1 MSSATTVS
9 AQRRSVELPAWIMPA
24 GFLAPAL
31 IVLVLI
37 NVVPLFYTVTTS
49 FEDYYLPRAANRAFN
64 GFANYTEMFSDM
76 RFWSALGRTFVF
88 VIASLVLELILGFAL
103 ALLLIRQRI
112 AVGLIRGILLLPIV
126 ITPIAVAFVWR
137 LMFSP
142 SLGLLNYLLG
152 LVGIGPLEWIYSPD
166 QAMPALILVEVWQHT
181 PELMLIIFT
190 ALLAF
195 PAHLNEAA
203 RIDGASP
210 WRIFWSIKLPLLKP
224 IVMVGVLF
232 RVIDLFKTF
241 DIFYILTRGGPGV
254 STETLAV
261 LVYQSGF
268 GFLRMGYASAQAVV
282 LFIVILLASVAV
294 VRWGDVKLGK

>member
-1 MSSATTVS
+1 MTSITDTTRPRGFS
-9 AQRRSVELPAWIMPA
+9 PPSWLLPA

-31 IVLVLI
+31 IVLILI
-37 NVVPLFYTVTTS
+37 NVVPLFYTLTTS
-49 FEDYYLPRAANRAFN
+49 FEDYYLPRAASREYI
-64 GFANYTEMFSDM
+64 GFGNYLEMFRDE
-76 RFWSALGRTFVF
+76 RFWHAFGRTLVF
-88 VIASLVLELILGFAL
+88 VGVSIVLELIIGFAL
-103 ALLLIRQRI
+103 ALMLMRQRF
-112 AVGLIRGILLLPIV
+112 AVGFLRGALLLPVIV
-126 ITPIAVAFVWR
+126 TPIAVAFVWR
-137 LMFSP
+137 LLFSP
-142 SLGLLNYLLG
+142 SLGLFNYVLAM
-152 LVGIGPLEWIYSPD
+152 VGIGPMEWIYSPD
-166 QAMPALILVEVWQHT
+166 QAMPALIIVEVWQRA

-195 PAHLNEAA
+195 PKDLSEAA
-203 RIDGASP
+203 TIDGASA
-210 WRIFWSIKLPLLKP
+210 WKIFWSIKLPLLKP

-282 LFIVILLASVAV
+282 LFIVILIASVAI
-294 VRWGDVKLGK
+294 VRWGNVKLGK